1 INKKFGNEI
10 AAFRQVL
17 EQALG
22 QAEELGMNLPMAFA
36 KNFYGQIFQLIEDSE
51 RAVVALELPPE
62 GFSLKFHA
70 QVGAATKTNVLLSAV
85 GPSPAAEMGRL
96 PAGAMMYSGG
106 VVGRDWAR
114 GGGMLFMMGAM
125 AGEDKDKDNKAAS
138 DAAKELGALKMDEWF
153 SSASYP
159 SSGVLAV
166 RYQDP
171 AKAAAL
177 TLKLYRAIKTDGS
190 FGGFPIKGTPEIQEK
205 AEKLGEFALHRVKVD
220 FDFDRMFEKAPE
232 EARAQ
237 IKEMMTKMMGSQQ
250 QSWFGSDGKAFVEV
264 TAKDWNAA
272 RVMLESYA

>member
-1 INKKFGNEI
+1 FQDVKTESLAGKLDKSLETKFLSADVSVYADVAAINKKFGNEI

-114 GGGMLFMMGAM
+114 GGGMLF
-125 AGEDKDKDNKAAS
+125 
-138 DAAKELGALKMDEWF
+138 
-153 SSASYP
+153 
-159 SSGVLAV
+159 
-166 RYQDP
+166 
-171 AKAAAL
+171 
-177 TLKLYRAIKTDGS
+177 
-190 FGGFPIKGTPEIQEK
+190 
-205 AEKLGEFALHRVKVD
+205 
-220 FDFDRMFEKAPE
+220 
-232 EARAQ
+232 
-237 IKEMMTKMMGSQQ
+237 
-250 QSWFGSDGKAFVEV
+250 
-264 TAKDWNAA
+264 
-272 RVMLESYA
+272 